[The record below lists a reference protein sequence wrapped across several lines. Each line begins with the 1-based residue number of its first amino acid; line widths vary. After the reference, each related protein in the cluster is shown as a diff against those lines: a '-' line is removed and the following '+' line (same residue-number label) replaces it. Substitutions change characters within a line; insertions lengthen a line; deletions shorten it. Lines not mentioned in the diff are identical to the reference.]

1 LLPTKEAEHSLRRE
15 KGKRYRK
22 SEAAVRYTKL
32 FLPLLHHEIMDLE
45 GSLVNAP
52 YFCTN
57 SIVLFGVPSRGRGMF
72 RPMILARCMTGCN
85 GEGNQHLGPWLKSS

>member
-1 LLPTKEAEHSLRRE
+1 MIITLRFGGKRIRESWGGISFEWKSRALLTWGTLIMEESPVIRWLRLLPTKEAEHSLRRE

-45 GSLVNAP
+45 GSL
-52 YFCTN
+52 
-57 SIVLFGVPSRGRGMF
+57 
-72 RPMILARCMTGCN
+72 
-85 GEGNQHLGPWLKSS
+85 